1 MVQIFVWAFL
11 AQNNHRIPNHMSSSH
26 NVSSAK
32 SRFDKIQKKTLCF
45 G

>member
-1 MVQIFVWAFL
+1 LL
-11 AQNNHRIPNHMSSSH
+11 AQNSHRIPIHMPSSH